1 MSGTNITVQEGWV
14 HVTHR
19 SFTSTSKE
27 GKSFSVPAA
36 ALIGVSAPMKSY
48 PHFIVLHLDGIP
60 HPLPDYKGLNLD
72 MYAMEVKKRQVPEL
86 LAEIRSAID
95 TYAGTP
101 VPASWQPVP
110 QPEDVMEHILRAE
123 TVLVSVATAL
133 GGSGTVETGGGKE
146 SAQVTGMLPPVW
158 GQQLQQESRL
168 QAGVPANPFATAAPA
183 APEPTA
189 AEVVGDAP
197 GKVSDAGPVMD
208 QLQRLVDMHT
218 QGYLT
223 DQEFMAAKAKLL
235 GL

>member
-1 MSGTNITVQEGWV
+1 
-14 HVTHR
+14 
-19 SFTSTSKE
+19 
-27 GKSFSVPAA
+27 
-36 ALIGVSAPMKSY
+36 MKSY

-158 GQQLQQESRL
+158 GAAAA
-168 QAGVPANPFATAAPA
+168 AGVSAAGGSA
-183 APEPTA
+183 CEPLRYRC
-189 AEVVGDAP
+189 P
-197 GKVSDAGPVMD
+197 GRPGAYCG
-208 QLQRLVDMHT
+208 
-218 QGYLT
+218 
-223 DQEFMAAKAKLL
+223 
-235 GL
+235 